1 MNINEVFKMLY
12 KSVNPKI
19 TNPQCLS
26 HHNVISAIA
35 TFEGFGGQDIARPKS
50 IVNSQWYTT
59 QTLKVY
65 HITKSLITLEPL
77 LPLRVSRVKT

>member
-12 KSVNPKI
+12 KFVNPKI

-50 IVNSQWYTT
+50 IVNSQ
-59 QTLKVY
+59 
-65 HITKSLITLEPL
+65 
-77 LPLRVSRVKT
+77 